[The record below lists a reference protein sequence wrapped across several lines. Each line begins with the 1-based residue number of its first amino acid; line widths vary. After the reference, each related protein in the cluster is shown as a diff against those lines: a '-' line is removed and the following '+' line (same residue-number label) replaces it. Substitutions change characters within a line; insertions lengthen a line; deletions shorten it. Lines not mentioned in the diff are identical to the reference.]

1 MYDAHHEKRLNSMKL
16 KILKAENE
24 NLKSQK
30 NSNDAM
36 IELIRKIIFDEA
48 KKIYGG
54 TPNVD

>member
-1 MYDAHHEKRLNSMKL
+1 MYDDHHKQRLNSMQL
-16 KILKAENE
+16 KILKAEHD
-24 NLKSQK
+24 NLKSQQK
-30 NSNDAM
+30 STEAM